1 MKTLNPFFLIF
12 LLFFL
17 FCFFSC
23 LSSSGLRES
32 IDFEYFSLAEEYYI
46 LKKWD
51 KALEFYSKSK
61 QSEKFYTSSMYKSGL
76 ILIEQKKYLEAELR
90 FQELLLKDDEN
101 TSLLSYLAF
110 VKAKQN
116 KFSEAISL
124 YEKVLLL
131 HPFSQNTK
139 KNLALVHW
147 YAGNKE
153 IAIQIQNELL
163 EENPLDLSLK
173 NILKEEESK
182 KKKNEDLDL
191 ELIQN
196 EDANVELFPD
206 DKA

>member
-1 MKTLNPFFLIF
+1 MKTLKPIFLISFLIF
-12 LLFFL
+12 LFNIM
-17 FCFFSC
+17 SC
-23 LSSSGLRES
+23 VSSSGLIES
-32 IDFEYFSLAEEYYI
+32 LNSEYFSLAEEYYN

-76 ILIEQKKYLEAELR
+76 ILIEQKKYLEAEFR

-116 KFSEAISL
+116 KFSEAIAL

-131 HPFSQNTK
+131 HPLSQNTK

-173 NILKEEESK
+173 NILKEEEP
-182 KKKNEDLDL
+182 KNED
-191 ELIQN
+191 
-196 EDANVELFPD
+196 
-206 DKA
+206 